1 MGATETIRE
10 TLRRIR
16 SEDQRLHAFDFI
28 ALDPAGQV
36 DGPTPERPLGGL
48 PIGVKDI
55 LDTADMPTE
64 YGSRIY
70 AGHQPSMDAAI
81 VTALK
86 LAGAFI
92 VGKTTTTEFA
102 TSPPTRT
109 LNPRNTNHTPGGSS
123 AGSAAAVAAGLL
135 PVAIGTQTLGS
146 VIRPASFCGVVGFK
160 PTWGWFPTAGM
171 KNLATSLDTIGL
183 LTDTVAS
190 AGRVYRALVPRD
202 VEPPVT
208 NIRLAFS
215 RQPNWDLASPDAKVA
230 IERCIGKLRT
240 CGFDITDVEMPAGFD
255 AMTKAANVIH
265 DYEMRR
271 SLGPEFSIARDEIDP
286 ALAQRIERAGQWNAA
301 DYREALR
308 MAEKQRAAFGT
319 FMKGYDAVLCLA
331 AGSEP
336 PEGLSNTGDPMM
348 SSAWTVLHAPCIT
361 LPALKGGKGL
371 PIGLQIVGDRYQDL
385 KLLRVAAV
393 LEEKVVR

>member
-1 MGATETIRE
+1 MGATEIIRD

-16 SEDQRLHAFDFI
+16 IEDARIHAFNVI
-28 ALDPAGQV
+28 APDPAGEV
-36 DGPTPERPLGGL
+36 EGPTQDRPLGGL
-48 PIGVKDI
+48 PVGVKDI

-64 YGSRIY
+64 YGSRVY
-70 AGHQPSMDAAI
+70 AGHQPAMDAAI

-92 VGKTTTTEFA
+92 AGKTTTTEFA
-102 TSPPTRT
+102 TSPPTKT
-109 LNPRNTNHTPGGSS
+109 LNPRNTHHTPGGSS
-123 AGSAAAVAAGLL
+123 AGSAAAVAAGMLQ
-135 PVAIGTQTLGS
+135 VALGTQTLGS

-160 PTWGWFPTAGM
+160 PTWGWFPTSGM
-171 KNLATSLDTIGL
+171 KSLATSLDTIGL

-202 VEPPVT
+202 SEPPVT

-215 RQPNWDLASPDAKVA
+215 RQPNWDLASPDARVA

-255 AMTKAANVIH
+255 AVNKAANVIH

-271 SLGPEFSIARDEIDP
+271 SLGPEFFIARDEIDP
-286 ALAQRIERAGQWNAA
+286 ALALRIERAGQWNAA
-301 DYREALR
+301 DYRDALR
-308 MAEKQRAAFGT
+308 TAEKQRAALSR
-319 FMKGYDAVLCLA
+319 FMKSYDAILCLA
-331 AGSEP
+331 AAGEA

-348 SSAWTVLHAPCIT
+348 NSSWTALHAPCLT

-371 PIGLQIVGDRYQDL
+371 PIGLQIVADRYQDL
-385 KLLRVAAV
+385 KLLHIAAL